1 MSVPLEID
9 TALRWGLLQDS
20 WLDQADALTVHLQIT
35 SVPASTE
42 LETPEIAQISSQSRV
57 TKPVS

>member
-35 SVPASTE
+35 AAGRQHV
-42 LETPEIAQISSQSRV
+42 LHRG
-57 TKPVS
+57 